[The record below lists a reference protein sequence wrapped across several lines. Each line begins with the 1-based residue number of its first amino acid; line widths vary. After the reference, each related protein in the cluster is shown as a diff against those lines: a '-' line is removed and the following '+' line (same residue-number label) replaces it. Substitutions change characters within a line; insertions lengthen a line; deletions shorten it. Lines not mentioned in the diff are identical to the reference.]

1 MKKILIGITVL
12 SIVMT
17 SCVSMEKYAALE
29 SKNDRLNKQ
38 YSITK
43 DELSAANSEN
53 KRLMEQN
60 KQLKGSISNAEKNIE
75 RLNDELQQLSAEY
88 AAAKKKYEETTAAY
102 MAQLTGKNNDLSSTR
117 LLLEER
123 EKELNEKESR
133 LEVLQKEYEER
144 KERMDDLTRKLEEKE
159 QELKKALEEKE
170 RAINEIRQKVANAL
184 VGFENKGLKIEVKDG
199 KVYVSMEDKLLFA
212 SGSWTVSAEGMKAIT
227 ELSKI
232 LEENT
237 DINVMVEGH
246 TDNVAYRG
254 RSEVKDNWDLSVMR
268 ATAIVKA
275 LLKNSTI
282 EPGRITASGRGEY
295 VPKVDN
301 STKENRA
308 VNRRTEIIL
317 TPKYVELL
325 DILSK

>member
-144 KERMDDLTRKLEEKE
+144 KERMDDLNRKLEEKE

-254 RSEVKDNWDLSVMR
+254 KSEVKDNWDLSVMR

>member
-88 AAAKKKYEETTAAY
+88 ATAKKKYEETTAAY

-254 RSEVKDNWDLSVMR
+254 KSEVKDNWDLSVMR

>member
-254 RSEVKDNWDLSVMR
+254 KSEVKDNWDLSVMR

-308 VNRRTEIIL
+308 VNRRTEIML

>member
-1 MKKILIGITVL
+1 
-12 SIVMT
+12 
-17 SCVSMEKYAALE
+17 MEKYAALE

-254 RSEVKDNWDLSVMR
+254 KSEVKDNWDLSVMR

>member
-1 MKKILIGITVL
+1 M
-12 SIVMT
+12 
-17 SCVSMEKYAALE
+17 
-29 SKNDRLNKQ
+29 
-38 YSITK
+38 
-43 DELSAANSEN
+43 
-53 KRLMEQN
+53 
-60 KQLKGSISNAEKNIE
+60 
-75 RLNDELQQLSAEY
+75 
-88 AAAKKKYEETTAAY
+88 
-102 MAQLTGKNNDLSSTR
+102 
-117 LLLEER
+117 
-123 EKELNEKESR
+123 
-133 LEVLQKEYEER
+133 
-144 KERMDDLTRKLEEKE
+144 
-159 QELKKALEEKE
+159 
-170 RAINEIRQKVANAL
+170 

-254 RSEVKDNWDLSVMR
+254 KNEVKDNWDLSVMR

-275 LLKNSTI
+275 LLKNSNI
-282 EPGRITASGRGEY
+282 APNRITASGRGEY

-308 VNRRTEIIL
+308 INRRTEIIL

>member
-1 MKKILIGITVL
+1 M
-12 SIVMT
+12 
-17 SCVSMEKYAALE
+17 
-29 SKNDRLNKQ
+29 
-38 YSITK
+38 
-43 DELSAANSEN
+43 SAANSEN

-254 RSEVKDNWDLSVMR
+254 KSEVKDNWDLSVMR

>member
-53 KRLMEQN
+53 KRLIEQN

-254 RSEVKDNWDLSVMR
+254 KSEVKDNWDLSVMR